1 MINYCKLIWA
11 GDIAGFGSFVH
22 DCDKEGDNWS
32 ASIIICQMQYFIW
45 VFLLISIKIRFS
57 ESLDIYSH
65 ASNYI
70 IHPV

>member
-32 ASIIICQMQYFIW
+32 ASIISCQMRYFI
-45 VFLLISIKIRFS
+45 
-57 ESLDIYSH
+57 
-65 ASNYI
+65 
-70 IHPV
+70 